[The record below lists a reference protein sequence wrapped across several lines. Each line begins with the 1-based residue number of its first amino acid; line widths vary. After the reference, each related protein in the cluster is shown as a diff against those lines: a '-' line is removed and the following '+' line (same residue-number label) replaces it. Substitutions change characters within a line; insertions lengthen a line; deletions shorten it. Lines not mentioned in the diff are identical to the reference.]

1 MNYNKLEKSGYEVKN
16 WTKVKYFTLVSK
28 LLLLPI
34 TLPIKLVLRLIQLR
48 ILKLLTLYESGDD
61 PIAMW
66 ITHELILLIFWGSIM
81 WLVILPSGILGNI

>member
-16 WTKVKYFTLVSK
+16 WTKTNYFTLPIK
-28 LLLLPI
+28 LVLLPI
-34 TLPIKLVLRLIQLR
+34 TLPIKLVLHLIQLR
-48 ILKLLTLYESGDD
+48 ILKMLTLYESGDD

>member
-16 WTKVKYFTLVSK
+16 WTKVKY
-28 LLLLPI
+28 
-34 TLPIKLVLRLIQLR
+34 IKLVLRLIQLR